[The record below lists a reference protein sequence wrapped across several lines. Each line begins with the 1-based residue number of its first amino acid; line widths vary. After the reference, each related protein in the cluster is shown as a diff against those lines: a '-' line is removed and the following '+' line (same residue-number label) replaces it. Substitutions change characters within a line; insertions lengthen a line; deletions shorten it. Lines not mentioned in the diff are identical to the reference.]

1 MENNENLVLDG
12 TENVEGITTEE
23 TAEQVTE
30 PEKVYTQEDFDTRLE
45 AAITKKTARLE
56 AKIRK
61 EYDRKYDP
69 LVSVLKAGTGKNSI
83 EEITEG
89 LTQFYSE
96 KGVNIPQQPSFSD
109 KDTEILA
116 RAEAEEIIRSG
127 FEEVIEEA
135 DRLKELGVKN
145 MTEREKALFVKL
157 TDHIKTTET
166 NRELEKIGVS
176 KDVYGSEE
184 FKSFASKFNSD
195 TPVTEIYQIYN
206 QTKPKKNIKPMGS
219 MKQSASDSGAVKDFY
234 SYEEASKFTKEDFEK
249 NPELYKRVCESMT
262 KWK

>member
-1 MENNENLVLDG
+1 METNENLVLEG
-12 TENVEGITTEE
+12 TENVEETTTEE
-23 TAEQVTE
+23 TVVQETE
-30 PEKVYTQEDFDTRLE
+30 PEKVYTQEEFDMKLD
-45 AAITKKTARLE
+45 AVLGKKISRTE
-56 AKIRK
+56 AKIRR
-61 EYDRKYDP
+61 EYERKYGP
-69 LVSVLKAGTGKNSI
+69 LESVLKAGTGKNSI

-145 MTEREKALFVKL
+145 MTEREKAIFVKL

-195 TPVTEIYQIYN
+195 TPITEIYQIYN

-219 MKQSASDSGAVKDFY
+219 MKQSANDSGAVKDFY
-234 SYEEASKFTKEDFEK
+234 SHEEAMKFSQADLDK
-249 NPELYKRVCESMT
+249 NPELYNAILKSMP
-262 KWK
+262 KW